1 MLLLCASVCVSQAQ
15 KLEGSWTGKLSVQ
28 GTQLTLVFHI
38 EKDKNSGFIVTMDS
52 PDQSVKG
59 VPATV
64 NSLTADSV
72 DIVISSIGARYLG
85 KQQGDNIQGT
95 FTQFGK
101 SFPLMLNRGVE
112 ELRRPQTPH
121 APYPYQTEEVTF
133 QNAKANAV
141 FSGTLT
147 YPVGYEQMNKQK
159 VPVVLM
165 VTGSGQENRNEEISD
180 HQPFLVLADYL
191 ARHGIASL
199 RYDDRG
205 FAKSTGDASQSTMK
219 DNAEDAR
226 CGFNYLKS
234 LKKFGKI
241 GVMGHSEGGS
251 IAMMLAAEGLTDFIV
266 SLAGM
271 AERGDSLMLRQVY
284 QAMEARGGASFARDY
299 CKVLGAIYAYRNAK
313 KDISHPEVVLDTLLK
328 QTNVSLP
335 ALSRQSLL
343 PVITMQTPWVLDFI
357 ATDMACYLP
366 KIKCPVMAVNGSKD
380 VQVDAH
386 DNLSALRKGLKP
398 NKKNLIKEYEGLN
411 HLFQHCTTGQTTE
424 YRLIEETFA
433 PEVMQDIVDWI
444 KAL

>member
-38 EKDKNSGFIVTMDS
+38 EKDKNNGFIVTMDS

-72 DIVISSIGARYLG
+72 DIAISSIGARYLG
-85 KQQGDNIQGT
+85 KQQGDHIQGT
-95 FTQFGK
+95 FTQFGR

-112 ELRRPQTPH
+112 ELKRPQTPH

-165 VTGSGQENRNEEISD
+165 VTGSGQENRNEEMFD

-191 ARHGIASL
+191 AHHGIASL

-251 IAMMLAAEGLTDFIV
+251 IAMMLAAEGLPDFIV

-271 AERGDSLMLRQVY
+271 AGRGDILMLRQVY

-313 KDISHPEVVLDTLLK
+313 KDISRPEVVLDTLLK

-386 DNLSALRKGLKP
+386 DNLSALRKGVKP

-433 PEVMQDIVDWI
+433 PEVMQDISDWI

>member
-1 MLLLCASVCVSQAQ
+1 MLLLCASVCASQAQ

-28 GTQLTLVFHI
+28 GVQLTLVFHV
-38 EKDKNSGFIVTMDS
+38 EKDKNKGFIVTMDS

-72 DIVISSIGARYLG
+72 DIAISSIGARYLG
-85 KQQGDNIQGT
+85 KQQGDHIQGT
-95 FTQFGK
+95 FTQFGRA
-101 SFPLMLNRGVE
+101 FPLILNRGVE
-112 ELRRPQTPH
+112 EIKRPQTPH
-121 APYPYQTEEVTF
+121 PPYPYQSEEVTF

-147 YPVGYEQMNKQK
+147 YPAGYEQMNKQK

-165 VTGSGQENRNEEISD
+165 ITGSGQENRNEEIFD

-234 LKKFGKI
+234 LKKFGTV
-241 GVMGHSEGGS
+241 GVMGHSEGGC
-251 IAMMLAAEGLTDFIV
+251 IAMMLAAEGLPDFIV
-266 SLAGM
+266 SLAGV
-271 AERGDSLMLRQVY
+271 AGRGDSLMLKQVY
-284 QAMEARGGASFARDY
+284 QAMEARGGATFAHDY

-313 KDISHPEVVLDTLLK
+313 KDISHPEVVLDALLK

-343 PVITMQTPWVLDFI
+343 PIITMQTPWVLDFI
-357 ATDMACYLP
+357 ATDMACYLA

-386 DNLSALRKGLKP
+386 DNLSALRKGLKS
-398 NKKNLIKEYEGLN
+398 NKKNLIKKYEGLN

>member
-1 MLLLCASVCVSQAQ
+1 MLLLCASVCASHAQ

-38 EKDKNSGFIVTMDS
+38 EKDKNSGFIGTMDS

-72 DIVISSIGARYLG
+72 DIAVSSIGARYLG
-85 KQQGDNIQGT
+85 KQQGDHIQGT
-95 FTQFGK
+95 FTQFGRP
-101 SFPLMLNRGVE
+101 FPLMLNRGVE
-112 ELRRPQTPH
+112 ELKRPQTPH

-141 FSGTLT
+141 FAGTLT
-147 YPVGYEQMNKQK
+147 YPVGYEQINKQK

-165 VTGSGQENRNEEISD
+165 VTGSGQENRNEEIFD

-251 IAMMLAAEGLTDFIV
+251 IAMMLAAEGLPDFIV
-266 SLAGM
+266 SLAGV
-271 AERGDSLMLRQVY
+271 AGRGDSLMLKQVY
-284 QAMEARGGASFARDY
+284 QAMEARGGATFARDY

-313 KDISHPEVVLDTLLK
+313 KDISHPEAVLDSLLK

-335 ALSRQSLL
+335 ALSRQSFL
-343 PVITMQTPWVLDFI
+343 PVMTMQTPWVLDFI

-386 DNLSALRKGLKP
+386 DNFSALRKGLKP

>member
-1 MLLLCASVCVSQAQ
+1 MLLLCASICASQAQ
-15 KLEGSWTGKLSVQ
+15 NLEGSWTGKLSVQ

-85 KQQGDNIQGT
+85 KHQGDHIQGT
-95 FTQFGK
+95 FTQFGR

-112 ELRRPQTPH
+112 ELKRPQTPH

-141 FSGTLT
+141 FAGTLT
-147 YPVGYEQMNKQK
+147 YPVGYERMNKQK

-165 VTGSGQENRNEEISD
+165 VTGSGQENRNEEIFD

-191 ARHGIASL
+191 ARHGIASF

-251 IAMMLAAEGLTDFIV
+251 IAMMLAAEGLPDFIV

-271 AERGDSLMLRQVY
+271 AERGDSLMLKQVY
-284 QAMEARGGASFARDY
+284 QAMEARGGATFARDY

-313 KDISHPEVVLDTLLK
+313 KDISHPELVLDSLLK

-411 HLFQHCTTGQTTE
+411 HLFQHCSTGQTTE

>member
-1 MLLLCASVCVSQAQ
+1 MLLLCASVCASHAQ

-38 EKDKNSGFIVTMDS
+38 EKDKNNGFIVTMDS

-72 DIVISSIGARYLG
+72 DIAVSSIGARYLG

-95 FTQFGK
+95 FTQFGR

-112 ELRRPQTPH
+112 ELKRPQTPH

-133 QNAKANAV
+133 QNTKVNAV

-165 VTGSGQENRNEEISD
+165 VTGSGQENRNEEIFD

-234 LKKFGKI
+234 LKKFGTI

-251 IAMMLAAEGLTDFIV
+251 IAMMLAAEGLPDFIV
-266 SLAGM
+266 SLAGV
-271 AERGDSLMLRQVY
+271 AGRGDSLMLKQVY

-313 KDISHPEVVLDTLLK
+313 KDISQPEVVLDTLLK

-433 PEVMQDIVDWI
+433 PEVMQDVVDWI

>member
-1 MLLLCASVCVSQAQ
+1 MLLLCASVCASHAQ

-28 GTQLTLVFHI
+28 GTQLTLVFHV
-38 EKDKNSGFIVTMDS
+38 EKDKNNGFIVTMDS

-64 NSLTADSV
+64 NCLTADSV
-72 DIVISSIGARYLG
+72 DIAILSIGARYLG
-85 KQQGDNIQGT
+85 KQQGDHIQGV

-101 SFPLMLNRGVE
+101 AFPLMLNRGVE
-112 ELRRPQTPH
+112 ELKRPQTPH

-141 FSGTLT
+141 FSGTLI
-147 YPVGYEQMNKQK
+147 YPVGYEQMNKQN

-165 VTGSGQENRNEEISD
+165 VTGSGQENRNEEIFD

-251 IAMMLAAEGLTDFIV
+251 IAMMLAAEALPDFIV

-313 KDISHPEVVLDTLLK
+313 KDISHPEAVLDSLLK

-343 PVITMQTPWVLDFI
+343 PIITMQTPWVLDFI

-411 HLFQHCTTGQTTE
+411 HLFQHCTTGQTME

>member
-1 MLLLCASVCVSQAQ
+1 MLLLCASVCASHAQ

-28 GTQLTLVFHI
+28 GVQLTLVFHI
-38 EKDKNSGFIVTMDS
+38 EKDKNNGFIGTMDS

-64 NSLTADSV
+64 KCLTADSM

-85 KQQGDNIQGT
+85 KQQGDHIQGT
-95 FTQFGK
+95 FTQFGR

-112 ELRRPQTPH
+112 ELKRPQTPH
-121 APYPYQTEEVTF
+121 APYPYQTEDVTF

-165 VTGSGQENRNEEISD
+165 VTGSGQENRNEEIFD
-180 HQPFLVLADYL
+180 HQPSLVLADYL

-251 IAMMLAAEGLTDFIV
+251 IAMMLAAEGLPDFIV
-266 SLAGM
+266 SLAGV
-271 AERGDSLMLRQVY
+271 AGRGDSLMLKQVY

-313 KDISHPEVVLDTLLK
+313 KDISQPEAVLDSLLK

-433 PEVMQDIVDWI
+433 PEVMQDFVDWI
-444 KAL
+444 KGL

>member
-28 GTQLTLVFHI
+28 GTQLTIVFHV
-38 EKDKNSGFIVTMDS
+38 EKDKNTGFIVTMDS

-85 KQQGDNIQGT
+85 KQQGDHIQGT
-95 FTQFGK
+95 FTQFGR

-112 ELRRPQTPH
+112 ELTRPQTPH
-121 APYPYQTEEVTF
+121 APYPYQTEDVTF

-147 YPVGYEQMNKQK
+147 YPLGYEQMNKQK

-165 VTGSGQENRNEEISD
+165 VTGSGQENRNEEIFD

-226 CGFNYLKS
+226 SGFNYLKS

-251 IAMMLAAEGLTDFIV
+251 IAMMLAAEGLPDFIV
-266 SLAGM
+266 SLAGV
-271 AERGDSLMLRQVY
+271 AGRGDSVMLKQVY

-313 KDISHPEVVLDTLLK
+313 KDISQPEVVLDALLK

-343 PVITMQTPWVLDFI
+343 PVITMQIPWVLDFI

-380 VQVDAH
+380 VQVDGQ

>member
-1 MLLLCASVCVSQAQ
+1 MLLFCASVCASHAQ

-28 GTQLTLVFHI
+28 GTQLTLVFHV
-38 EKDKNSGFIVTMDS
+38 EKDKNNGFIGTMDS

-72 DIVISSIGARYLG
+72 DIAVSSIGARYLG

-95 FTQFGK
+95 FTQFGR

-112 ELRRPQTPH
+112 ELKRPQTPH

-133 QNAKANAV
+133 QNAKASAV

-165 VTGSGQENRNEEISD
+165 VTGSGQENRNEDIFD

-313 KDISHPEVVLDTLLK
+313 KDISHPEAVLDSLLK

>member
-1 MLLLCASVCVSQAQ
+1 MLLLCASVCASHAQ

-28 GTQLTLVFHI
+28 GAQLTLVFHV
-38 EKDKNSGFIVTMDS
+38 EKDKNNGFIVTMDS

-72 DIVISSIGARYLG
+72 DIAISSIGARYLG
-85 KQQGDNIQGT
+85 KQQGDHIQGT
-95 FTQFGK
+95 FTQFGR

-112 ELRRPQTPH
+112 ELKRQQTPH

-165 VTGSGQENRNEEISD
+165 VTGSGQENRNEEMFD
-180 HQPFLVLADYL
+180 HQPFLVLADYF

-251 IAMMLAAEGLTDFIV
+251 IAMMLAAEGLPDFIV

-284 QAMEARGGASFARDY
+284 QAMEARGGAGFAHDY
-299 CKVLGAIYAYRNAK
+299 CKILGAIYAYRNAK
-313 KDISHPEVVLDTLLK
+313 KDISHPEVVLDSLLK

-335 ALSRQSLL
+335 ALSRQSFL

-357 ATDMACYLP
+357 ATDMAYYLP

-411 HLFQHCTTGQTTE
+411 HLFQHCTMGQTTE
-424 YRLIEETFA
+424 YRLIEETLSL
-433 PEVMQDIVDWI
+433 IHI
-444 KAL
+444 

>member
-1 MLLLCASVCVSQAQ
+1 MLLLCASVCASHAQ

-28 GTQLTLVFHI
+28 GVQLTLVFHV
-38 EKDKNSGFIVTMDS
+38 EKDKNNGFIVTMDS

-64 NSLTADSV
+64 NCLTADSV
-72 DIVISSIGARYLG
+72 DITISSIGARYLG
-85 KQQGDNIQGT
+85 KQQGDHIQGT
-95 FTQFGK
+95 FTQFGRA
-101 SFPLMLNRGVE
+101 FPLMLNRGAE
-112 ELRRPQTPH
+112 ELKRPQTPH
-121 APYPYQTEEVTF
+121 APYPYQTEDVTF

-165 VTGSGQENRNEEISD
+165 VTGSGQENRNEEIFD
-180 HQPFLVLADYL
+180 HQPFLVLADYF

-251 IAMMLAAEGLTDFIV
+251 IAMMLAAEALPDFIV

-313 KDISHPEVVLDTLLK
+313 KDISHPEAVLDSLLK

-343 PVITMQTPWVLDFI
+343 PIITMQTPWVLDFI

-411 HLFQHCTTGQTTE
+411 HLFQHCTTGQTME

>member
-1 MLLLCASVCVSQAQ
+1 MLLLCASICVSHAQ

-28 GTQLTLVFHI
+28 GVQLTLVFHV
-38 EKDKNSGFIVTMDS
+38 EKDKNNGFIITMDS

-72 DIVISSIGARYLG
+72 DIAISSIGARYLG
-85 KQQGDNIQGT
+85 KQQGDHIQGT
-95 FTQFGK
+95 FTQFGRP
-101 SFPLMLNRGVE
+101 FPLMLNRGVE
-112 ELRRPQTPH
+112 ELKRPQTPH

-141 FSGTLT
+141 FSGTLS

-165 VTGSGQENRNEEISD
+165 VTGSGQENRNEEIFD
-180 HQPFLVLADYL
+180 HQPFLVLADNF

-251 IAMMLAAEGLTDFIV
+251 IAMMLAAEGLPDFIV
-266 SLAGM
+266 SLAGV
-271 AERGDSLMLRQVY
+271 AGRGDSLMLKQVY
-284 QAMEARGGASFARDY
+284 QAMEARGGATFARDY

-313 KDISHPEVVLDTLLK
+313 KDISHPEVVLDALLK

-357 ATDMACYLP
+357 ATDMARYLP

-386 DNLSALRKGLKP
+386 DNLSALRKGLKT

-411 HLFQHCTTGQTTE
+411 HLFQHCATGQTTE

>member
-1 MLLLCASVCVSQAQ
+1 MLLLCASVCASHAQ

-28 GTQLTLVFHI
+28 GVQLTLVFHV
-38 EKDKNSGFIVTMDS
+38 EKDKSNGFIVTMDS

-72 DIVISSIGARYLG
+72 DIAISSIGARYLG
-85 KQQGDNIQGT
+85 KQQGDHIQGT
-95 FTQFGK
+95 FTQFGR

-112 ELRRPQTPH
+112 ELKRSQTPH
-121 APYPYQTEEVTF
+121 APYPYPTEEVTF

-141 FSGTLT
+141 FSGTLI

-165 VTGSGQENRNEEISD
+165 VTGSGQENRNEEIFD

-251 IAMMLAAEGLTDFIV
+251 IGMMLAAEGLTDFIV

-284 QAMEARGGASFARDY
+284 QAMEARGGASFAHDY

-313 KDISHPEVVLDTLLK
+313 KDISHPEAVLDSLLK

-335 ALSRQSLL
+335 ALSRQSFL

>member
-1 MLLLCASVCVSQAQ
+1 MLLLCASVCASHAQ

-28 GTQLTLVFHI
+28 GTQLTLVFQI
-38 EKDKNSGFIVTMDS
+38 EKDKNSGFIGTMDS

-95 FTQFGK
+95 FTQFGRA
-101 SFPLMLNRGVE
+101 FPLMLNRGVE
-112 ELRRPQTPH
+112 ELKRPQTPH

-165 VTGSGQENRNEEISD
+165 VTGSGQENRNEEIFD

-226 CGFNYLKS
+226 CGFNYLKN

-251 IAMMLAAEGLTDFIV
+251 IAMMLAAEGLPDFIV
-266 SLAGM
+266 SLAGV
-271 AERGDSLMLRQVY
+271 AGRGDSLMLKQVY
-284 QAMEARGGASFARDY
+284 QAMEARGGATFARDY

-313 KDISHPEVVLDTLLK
+313 KDISHPEVVLDSLLK
-328 QTNVSLP
+328 QTNVSLST
-335 ALSRQSLL
+335 LTRQSLL
-343 PVITMQTPWVLDFI
+343 PVLTMQTPWVLDFI

-366 KIKCPVMAVNGSKD
+366 KIECPVMAVNGSKD

-386 DNLSALRKGLKP
+386 DNLSALRKGLKT

>member
-1 MLLLCASVCVSQAQ
+1 MLLLCVSVRASHAQ

-28 GTQLTLVFHI
+28 GVQLTLVFHI
-38 EKDKNSGFIVTMDS
+38 EKDKNNGFIVTMDS

-85 KQQGDNIQGT
+85 KQQGDHIQGT

-165 VTGSGQENRNEEISD
+165 VTGSGQENRNEEIFD
-180 HQPFLVLADYL
+180 HQPFFVLADYL

-205 FAKSTGDASQSTMK
+205 FAKSTGDASRSTMK

-251 IAMMLAAEGLTDFIV
+251 IAMMLAAEGLPDFIV

-271 AERGDSLMLRQVY
+271 AERGDSLMLKQVY
-284 QAMEARGGASFARDY
+284 QAMEARGGATFARDY

-313 KDISHPEVVLDTLLK
+313 KDISQPEVVLDSLLK

-343 PVITMQTPWVLDFI
+343 PVITMQTPWFLDFI

-386 DNLSALRKGLKP
+386 DNLLALRKGLKP

>member
-1 MLLLCASVCVSQAQ
+1 MLLLCASVCASHAQ

-28 GTQLTLVFHI
+28 GTQLTLVFHV
-38 EKDKNSGFIVTMDS
+38 EKDKNNGFIGTMDS

-72 DIVISSIGARYLG
+72 DIAVSSIGARYLG
-85 KQQGDNIQGT
+85 KQQGDHIQGT
-95 FTQFGK
+95 FTQFGR

-112 ELRRPQTPH
+112 ELKRPQTPH

-133 QNAKANAV
+133 QNAKASAV

-165 VTGSGQENRNEEISD
+165 VTGSGQENRNEEMFD

-191 ARHGIASL
+191 AHHGIASL

-251 IAMMLAAEGLTDFIV
+251 IAMMLAAEGLPDFIV

-313 KDISHPEVVLDTLLK
+313 KDISHPEAVLDSLLK

-411 HLFQHCTTGQTTE
+411 HLFQHCTTGQATE

>member
-28 GTQLTLVFHI
+28 GVQLTLVFHV
-38 EKDKNSGFIVTMDS
+38 EKDKNNGFIVTMDS

-72 DIVISSIGARYLG
+72 DIAISSIGARYLG
-85 KQQGDNIQGT
+85 KQQGDHIQGT
-95 FTQFGK
+95 FTQFGR
-101 SFPLMLNRGVE
+101 SFPLVLNRGVE
-112 ELRRPQTPH
+112 ELKRPQTPH
-121 APYPYQTEEVTF
+121 APYPYQTEDVTF
-133 QNAKANAV
+133 QNAKASAV

-165 VTGSGQENRNEEISD
+165 VTGSGQEDRNEEMFD

-313 KDISHPEVVLDTLLK
+313 KDISHPEAVLDSLLK

-433 PEVMQDIVDWI
+433 PEVMQDISDWI

>member
-28 GTQLTLVFHI
+28 GTQLTLVFHV
-38 EKDKNSGFIVTMDS
+38 EKDKNNGFIVTMDS

-72 DIVISSIGARYLG
+72 DIAISSIGARYLG
-85 KQQGDNIQGT
+85 KQQGDHIQGT
-95 FTQFGK
+95 FTQFGRA
-101 SFPLMLNRGVE
+101 FPLILNRGVE
-112 ELRRPQTPH
+112 EIKRPQTPH

-133 QNAKANAV
+133 QNVKANAV

-165 VTGSGQENRNEEISD
+165 VTGSGQENRNEEMFD
-180 HQPFLVLADYL
+180 HQPFLVLADYF
-191 ARHGIASL
+191 AHHGIASL

-226 CGFNYLKS
+226 CGFNYLKN

-251 IAMMLAAEGLTDFIV
+251 IAMMLAAEGLPDFIV
-266 SLAGM
+266 SLAGV
-271 AERGDSLMLRQVY
+271 AGRGDSLMLKQVY

-313 KDISHPEVVLDTLLK
+313 KDISQPEVVLDALLK

-335 ALSRQSLL
+335 ALSRQSFL
-343 PVITMQTPWVLDFI
+343 PAITMQTSWVLDFI

>member
-1 MLLLCASVCVSQAQ
+1 MLLLCASVCALQAQ

-28 GTQLTLVFHI
+28 GVQLTLVFHI

-52 PDQSVKG
+52 PDQSVEG
-59 VPATV
+59 VPATM
-64 NSLTADSV
+64 NSITADSV
-72 DIVISSIGARYLG
+72 DIAISSIGARYLG
-85 KQQGDNIQGT
+85 KQQGDHIQGT

-112 ELRRPQTPH
+112 ELKRPQTPH

-147 YPVGYEQMNKQK
+147 YPAGYEQMNKQK

-165 VTGSGQENRNEEISD
+165 VTGSGQENRNEEIFD

-251 IAMMLAAEGLTDFIV
+251 IAMMLAAEGLPDFIV

-271 AERGDSLMLRQVY
+271 AERGDSLMLKQVY
-284 QAMEARGGASFARDY
+284 RAMEARGGATFARDY

-313 KDISHPEVVLDTLLK
+313 KDISHPEVVLDSLLK

-444 KAL
+444 KGL

>member
-1 MLLLCASVCVSQAQ
+1 MLLLCASVCTSHAQ

-28 GTQLTLVFHI
+28 GTQLTLVFHV
-38 EKDKNSGFIVTMDS
+38 EKDKNNGFIGTMDS

-64 NSLTADSV
+64 NSLTADTV

-95 FTQFGK
+95 FTQFGR

-112 ELRRPQTPH
+112 ELKRPQTPH

-165 VTGSGQENRNEEISD
+165 VTGSGQENRNEEIFD

-191 ARHGIASL
+191 AHHGIASL

-241 GVMGHSEGGS
+241 GAMGHSEGGS
-251 IAMMLAAEGLTDFIV
+251 IAMMLAAEGLPDFIV
-266 SLAGM
+266 SLAGV
-271 AERGDSLMLRQVY
+271 AGRGDSLMLKQVY
-284 QAMEARGGASFARDY
+284 QAMEARGGVTFARDY

-357 ATDMACYLP
+357 ATDMACHLP

>member
-1 MLLLCASVCVSQAQ
+1 MLLLYASVCASHAQ

-28 GTQLTLVFHI
+28 GVQLTIVFHV

-52 PDQSVKG
+52 PDQSVRG

-64 NSLTADSV
+64 NCLTADSV
-72 DIVISSIGARYLG
+72 DIAISSIGARYLG
-85 KQQGDNIQGT
+85 KQQGDHIQGT
-95 FTQFGK
+95 FTQFGRA
-101 SFPLMLNRGVE
+101 FPLMLNRGAE
-112 ELRRPQTPH
+112 ELKRPQTPH

-165 VTGSGQENRNEEISD
+165 VTGSGQENRNEEIFD

-251 IAMMLAAEGLTDFIV
+251 IAMMLAAEGLPDFIV
-266 SLAGM
+266 SLAGV
-271 AERGDSLMLRQVY
+271 AGRGDSLMLKQVY
-284 QAMEARGGASFARDY
+284 QAMEARGGATFAHDY

-398 NKKNLIKEYEGLN
+398 HKKNLIKEYEGLN

>member
-1 MLLLCASVCVSQAQ
+1 MLLLCASVCASQAQ

-28 GTQLTLVFHI
+28 GTQLTLVFHV
-38 EKDKNSGFIVTMDS
+38 EKDKNNGFIGTMDS

-72 DIVISSIGARYLG
+72 DIAISSIGARYLG
-85 KQQGDNIQGT
+85 KQQGDHIQGT
-95 FTQFGK
+95 FTQFGR

-112 ELRRPQTPH
+112 ELKRQQTPH

-165 VTGSGQENRNEEISD
+165 VTGSGQENRNEEMFD

-191 ARHGIASL
+191 AHHGIASL

-251 IAMMLAAEGLTDFIV
+251 IAMMLAAEGLPDFIV

-313 KDISHPEVVLDTLLK
+313 KDISHPEAVLDSLLK

-366 KIKCPVMAVNGSKD
+366 KIKCPVMAVNGCKD

-386 DNLSALRKGLKP
+386 DNLSALRKGLKT

-433 PEVMQDIVDWI
+433 PEVMQDISDWI

>member
-1 MLLLCASVCVSQAQ
+1 MLLLCASVCASQAQ

-28 GTQLTLVFHI
+28 GVQLTLVFHV
-38 EKDKNSGFIVTMDS
+38 EKDKNNGFIVTMDS

-72 DIVISSIGARYLG
+72 DIAISSIGARYLG
-85 KQQGDNIQGT
+85 KQQGDHIQGT
-95 FTQFGK
+95 FTQFGRA
-101 SFPLMLNRGVE
+101 FPLILNRGVE
-112 ELRRPQTPH
+112 EIKRPQTPH
-121 APYPYQTEEVTF
+121 PPYPYQSEEVTF

-147 YPVGYEQMNKQK
+147 YPAGYEQMNKQK

-165 VTGSGQENRNEEISD
+165 ITGSGQENRNEEIFD

-234 LKKFGKI
+234 LKKFGTV
-241 GVMGHSEGGS
+241 GVMGHSEGGC
-251 IAMMLAAEGLTDFIV
+251 IAMMLAAEGLPDFIV
-266 SLAGM
+266 SLAGV
-271 AERGDSLMLRQVY
+271 AGRGDSLMLKQVY
-284 QAMEARGGASFARDY
+284 QAMEARGGATFAHDY

-313 KDISHPEVVLDTLLK
+313 KDISHPEVVLDALLK

-343 PVITMQTPWVLDFI
+343 PIITMQTPWVLDFI
-357 ATDMACYLP
+357 ATDMACYLA

-386 DNLSALRKGLKP
+386 DNLSALRKGLKS
-398 NKKNLIKEYEGLN
+398 NKKNLIKKYEGLN

>member
-1 MLLLCASVCVSQAQ
+1 MLLLCASVCALQAQ

-28 GTQLTLVFHI
+28 GVQLTLVFHI

-59 VPATV
+59 VPATM
-64 NSLTADSV
+64 NSITADSV
-72 DIVISSIGARYLG
+72 DIAISSIGARYLG
-85 KQQGDNIQGT
+85 KQQGDHIQGT

-112 ELRRPQTPH
+112 ELKRPQTPH

-141 FSGTLT
+141 FLGTLT
-147 YPVGYEQMNKQK
+147 YPAGYEQMNKQK

-165 VTGSGQENRNEEISD
+165 VTGSGQENRNEEIFD

-251 IAMMLAAEGLTDFIV
+251 IAMMLAAEGLPDFIV

-271 AERGDSLMLRQVY
+271 AERGDSLMLKQVY
-284 QAMEARGGASFARDY
+284 QAMEARGGATFARDY

-313 KDISHPEVVLDTLLK
+313 KDISHPEVVLDSLLK

-433 PEVMQDIVDWI
+433 TEVMQGIVDWI

>member
-1 MLLLCASVCVSQAQ
+1 MLLLCASVCASQAQ

-28 GTQLTLVFHI
+28 GTQLTLVFHV
-38 EKDKNSGFIVTMDS
+38 EKDKNNGFIGTMDS

-72 DIVISSIGARYLG
+72 DIAISSIGARYLG
-85 KQQGDNIQGT
+85 KQQGDHIQGT
-95 FTQFGK
+95 FTQFGR
-101 SFPLMLNRGVE
+101 SFPLMINRGVE
-112 ELRRPQTPH
+112 ELKRPQTPH

-133 QNAKANAV
+133 QNAKASAV

-165 VTGSGQENRNEEISD
+165 VTGSGQENRNEEMFD

-251 IAMMLAAEGLTDFIV
+251 IAMMLAAEGLPDFIV

-284 QAMEARGGASFARDY
+284 QAMEARGGATFARDY

-313 KDISHPEVVLDTLLK
+313 KDISRPEAVLDSLLK

-380 VQVDAH
+380 VQVDVH
-386 DNLSALRKGLKP
+386 DNFSALRKGLKP

>member
-1 MLLLCASVCVSQAQ
+1 MLLLYASVCASHAQ
-15 KLEGSWTGKLSVQ
+15 KLEGSWTGKLSVL
-28 GTQLTLVFHI
+28 GVQLTIVFHV
-38 EKDKNSGFIVTMDS
+38 EKDKNNGFIVTMDS

-64 NSLTADSV
+64 NCLTADSV
-72 DIVISSIGARYLG
+72 DITISSIGARYLG
-85 KQQGDNIQGT
+85 KQQGDHIQGT
-95 FTQFGK
+95 FTQFGRA
-101 SFPLMLNRGVE
+101 FPLMLNRGAE
-112 ELRRPQTPH
+112 ELKRPQTPH
-121 APYPYQTEEVTF
+121 APYPYQTEDVTF

-165 VTGSGQENRNEEISD
+165 VTGSGQENRNEEIFD
-180 HQPFLVLADYL
+180 HQPFLVLADYF

-241 GVMGHSEGGS
+241 GVMGHSEGGC
-251 IAMMLAAEGLTDFIV
+251 IAMMLAAEGLPDFIV
-266 SLAGM
+266 SLAGV
-271 AERGDSLMLRQVY
+271 AARGDSLMLKQVY
-284 QAMEARGGASFARDY
+284 QAMEARGGATFAHDY

-313 KDISHPEVVLDTLLK
+313 KDISHPEAVLDTLLK

-335 ALSRQSLL
+335 ALSRQSFL
-343 PVITMQTPWVLDFI
+343 PVITMQSPWVLDFI

-433 PEVMQDIVDWI
+433 PEVMQDIIDWI
-444 KAL
+444 KEL

>member
-1 MLLLCASVCVSQAQ
+1 MLLLCASVCVSHAQ

-38 EKDKNSGFIVTMDS
+38 EKDKNNGFIVTMDS

-85 KQQGDNIQGT
+85 KQQGDHIQGT
-95 FTQFGK
+95 FTQFGR

-112 ELRRPQTPH
+112 ELKRPQTPH
-121 APYPYQTEEVTF
+121 APYPYQAEEVTF

-147 YPVGYEQMNKQK
+147 YPAGYEQMNKQK

-165 VTGSGQENRNEEISD
+165 VTGSGQENRNEEIFD

-226 CGFNYLKS
+226 CGFNHLKS

-251 IAMMLAAEGLTDFIV
+251 IAMMLAAEGLPDFIV
-266 SLAGM
+266 SLAGV
-271 AERGDSLMLRQVY
+271 AGRGDSLMLKQVY
-284 QAMEARGGASFARDY
+284 QAMEARGGATFARDY

-313 KDISHPEVVLDTLLK
+313 KYISHPEVVLDSLLK

-380 VQVDAH
+380 LQVDAH

-411 HLFQHCTTGQTTE
+411 HLFQHCTTGQTME

-433 PEVMQDIVDWI
+433 PEVMQDIVEWI

>member
-1 MLLLCASVCVSQAQ
+1 MLLLCASICASQAQ
-15 KLEGSWTGKLSVQ
+15 KLEGSWTGKLLVQ
-28 GTQLTLVFHI
+28 GTQLTLVFHV
-38 EKDKNSGFIVTMDS
+38 EKDKNSGFIGTMDS

-64 NSLTADSV
+64 NSFTADSV
-72 DIVISSIGARYLG
+72 DIAISSIGARYLG

-112 ELRRPQTPH
+112 ELKRPQTPH
-121 APYPYQTEEVTF
+121 APYPYQTEDVTF

-159 VPVVLM
+159 VPVALM
-165 VTGSGQENRNEEISD
+165 VTGSGQENRNEEIFD

-219 DNAEDAR
+219 DNAEDAH

-251 IAMMLAAEGLTDFIV
+251 IAMMLAAEGLPDFIV
-266 SLAGM
+266 SLAGV
-271 AERGDSLMLRQVY
+271 AGRGDSLMLKQVY
-284 QAMEARGGASFARDY
+284 QAMEARGGATFARDY

-313 KDISHPEVVLDTLLK
+313 KDISHPEAVLDSLLK

-380 VQVDAH
+380 VQVDAR

>member
-1 MLLLCASVCVSQAQ
+1 MFLLYASVCALQAQ
-15 KLEGSWTGKLSVQ
+15 KMEGSWTGKLSVQ
-28 GTQLTLVFHI
+28 GVQLTLVFHV
-38 EKDKNSGFIVTMDS
+38 EKDKNNGFIVTMDS
-52 PDQSVKG
+52 PNQSVKG

-72 DIVISSIGARYLG
+72 DIAVSSIGARYLG
-85 KQQGDNIQGT
+85 KRQGDHIQGT
-95 FTQFGK
+95 FTQFGR

-112 ELRRPQTPH
+112 ELKRPQTPH
-121 APYPYQTEEVTF
+121 APYPYLTEEVTF

-147 YPVGYEQMNKQK
+147 YPVDYEQMNKQK

-165 VTGSGQENRNEEISD
+165 VTGSGQENRNEEIFD

-241 GVMGHSEGGS
+241 GIMGHSEGGC
-251 IAMMLAAEGLTDFIV
+251 IAMMLAAEGLPDFIV
-266 SLAGM
+266 SLAGV
-271 AERGDSLMLRQVY
+271 AARGDSLMLKQVY
-284 QAMEARGGASFARDY
+284 QAMEARGGATFAHDY

-313 KDISHPEVVLDTLLK
+313 KDISHPEVVLDSLLK
-328 QTNVSLP
+328 KTKVSLP

-343 PVITMQTPWVLDFI
+343 PIITMQTPWVLDFI

>member
-1 MLLLCASVCVSQAQ
+1 MLLLCASVCASHAQ

-28 GTQLTLVFHI
+28 GTQLTLVFHF
-38 EKDKNSGFIVTMDS
+38 EKDKNNGFIVTMDS

-85 KQQGDNIQGT
+85 KQQGDHIQGT

-112 ELRRPQTPH
+112 ELKRPQTPH

-147 YPVGYEQMNKQK
+147 YPAGYEQMNKQK

-165 VTGSGQENRNEEISD
+165 VTGSGQENRNEEIFD

-205 FAKSTGDASQSTMK
+205 FAKSTGNASRSTMK

-251 IAMMLAAEGLTDFIV
+251 IAMMLAAEGLPDFIV

-271 AERGDSLMLRQVY
+271 AERGDSLMLKQVY

-313 KDISHPEVVLDTLLK
+313 KDISHPEVVLDSLLK
-328 QTNVSLP
+328 QTNVSLS

-398 NKKNLIKEYEGLN
+398 SKKNLIKEYEGLN

>member
-1 MLLLCASVCVSQAQ
+1 MLLLCASVCASHAQ

-28 GTQLTLVFHI
+28 GTQLTLVFHV
-38 EKDKNSGFIVTMDS
+38 EKDKNNGFIGTMDS

-72 DIVISSIGARYLG
+72 DIAISSIGARYLG
-85 KQQGDNIQGT
+85 KQQGDHIQGT
-95 FTQFGK
+95 FTQFGR

-112 ELRRPQTPH
+112 ELKRPQTPH
-121 APYPYQTEEVTF
+121 SPYPYQTEEVTF

-141 FSGTLT
+141 FSGTLA

-165 VTGSGQENRNEEISD
+165 VTGSGQEDRNEEIFD

-191 ARHGIASL
+191 ARYGIASL

-251 IAMMLAAEGLTDFIV
+251 IAMMLAAEGLPDFIV
-266 SLAGM
+266 SLAGV
-271 AERGDSLMLRQVY
+271 AGRGDSLMLKQVY

-313 KDISHPEVVLDTLLK
+313 KDISHPEVVLDSLLK

-433 PEVMQDIVDWI
+433 PEVMQEIVEWI
-444 KAL
+444 NAL

>member
-28 GTQLTLVFHI
+28 GVQLTLVFHV
-38 EKDKNSGFIVTMDS
+38 EKDKNNGFIGTMDS

-72 DIVISSIGARYLG
+72 DIAISSIGARYLG
-85 KQQGDNIQGT
+85 KQQGDHIQGT
-95 FTQFGK
+95 FTQFGR
-101 SFPLMLNRGVE
+101 SFPLVLNRGVE
-112 ELRRPQTPH
+112 ELKRPQTPH
-121 APYPYQTEEVTF
+121 APYPYQTEDVTF
-133 QNAKANAV
+133 QNAKASAV

-165 VTGSGQENRNEEISD
+165 VTGSGQEDRNEEMFD

-251 IAMMLAAEGLTDFIV
+251 IAMMLAAEGLPDFIV

-271 AERGDSLMLRQVY
+271 AGRGDSLMLRQVY

-313 KDISHPEVVLDTLLK
+313 KDISRPEVVLDTLLK

-366 KIKCPVMAVNGSKD
+366 KIKCPVMAVNGCKD

-386 DNLSALRKGLKP
+386 DNLSALRKGLKT

>member
-1 MLLLCASVCVSQAQ
+1 MLLLCAFVCASHAQ

-28 GTQLTLVFHI
+28 GVQLTLVFHV
-38 EKDKNSGFIVTMDS
+38 EKDKNNGFIGTMDS

-59 VPATV
+59 VPVTV

-85 KQQGDNIQGT
+85 KQQGDHIQGT
-95 FTQFGK
+95 FTQFGR
-101 SFPLMLNRGVE
+101 SFPLMLNRGAE
-112 ELRRPQTPH
+112 ELNRPQTPH

-165 VTGSGQENRNEEISD
+165 VTGSGQENRNEEIFD

-251 IAMMLAAEGLTDFIV
+251 IAMMLAAESLPDFIV
-266 SLAGM
+266 SLAGV
-271 AERGDSLMLRQVY
+271 AGRGDSLMLKQVY
-284 QAMEARGGASFARDY
+284 QAMEARGGASFAHDY

-313 KDISHPEVVLDTLLK
+313 KTFLI
-328 QTNVSLP
+328 
-335 ALSRQSLL
+335 
-343 PVITMQTPWVLDFI
+343 
-357 ATDMACYLP
+357 P
-366 KIKCPVMAVNGSKD
+366 KPC
-380 VQVDAH
+380 
-386 DNLSALRKGLKP
+386 
-398 NKKNLIKEYEGLN
+398 
-411 HLFQHCTTGQTTE
+411 
-424 YRLIEETFA
+424 
-433 PEVMQDIVDWI
+433 
-444 KAL
+444 

>member
-1 MLLLCASVCVSQAQ
+1 MLLLCASVCASHAQ

-28 GTQLTLVFHI
+28 STQLTLVFHV
-38 EKDKNSGFIVTMDS
+38 EKDKNNGFIGTMDS

-72 DIVISSIGARYLG
+72 DIAISSIGARYLG
-85 KQQGDNIQGT
+85 KQQGDHIQGT
-95 FTQFGK
+95 FTQFGR
-101 SFPLMLNRGVE
+101 SFPLVLNRGVE
-112 ELRRPQTPH
+112 ELKRPQTPH

-165 VTGSGQENRNEEISD
+165 VTGSGQENRNEEMFD

-251 IAMMLAAEGLTDFIV
+251 IAMMLAAEGLPDFIV

-299 CKVLGAIYAYRNAK
+299 CKVLGAIYAYRNAR
-313 KDISHPEVVLDTLLK
+313 KDISHPEAVLDSLLK

-386 DNLSALRKGLKP
+386 DNLSALRKGVKP

-433 PEVMQDIVDWI
+433 PEVMQDISDWI

>member
-1 MLLLCASVCVSQAQ
+1 MLLLCASVCVSHAQ

-28 GTQLTLVFHI
+28 GVQLTLVFHV

-72 DIVISSIGARYLG
+72 DIAISSIGARYLG
-85 KQQGDNIQGT
+85 KQQGDHIQGT

-101 SFPLMLNRGVE
+101 AFPLMLNRGAE
-112 ELRRPQTPH
+112 ELKRPQTPH

-165 VTGSGQENRNEEISD
+165 VTGSGQENRNEEMFD
-180 HQPFLVLADYL
+180 HQPFLVLADYF

-219 DNAEDAR
+219 ENSEDAR

-251 IAMMLAAEGLTDFIV
+251 IAMMLAAESLPDFIV

-366 KIKCPVMAVNGSKD
+366 KIKCPVMALNGSKD

-386 DNLSALRKGLKP
+386 NNLSALRKGLKP

>member
-1 MLLLCASVCVSQAQ
+1 MLLLCASVCALHAQ

-38 EKDKNSGFIVTMDS
+38 KKDKNSGFIGTMDS

-64 NSLTADSV
+64 KCLTADSM

-85 KQQGDNIQGT
+85 KQQGDHIQGT
-95 FTQFGK
+95 FTQFGRA
-101 SFPLMLNRGVE
+101 FPLMLNRGVE
-112 ELRRPQTPH
+112 ELKRPQTPH

-165 VTGSGQENRNEEISD
+165 VTGSGQENRNEEIFD

-251 IAMMLAAEGLTDFIV
+251 IAMMLAAEGLPDFIV
-266 SLAGM
+266 SLAGV
-271 AERGDSLMLRQVY
+271 AERGDSLMLKQVY

-313 KDISHPEVVLDTLLK
+313 KDISHPEVVLDSLLK

>member
-1 MLLLCASVCVSQAQ
+1 MLLLCASVCASHAQ

-28 GTQLTLVFHI
+28 GVQLTLVFHV
-38 EKDKNSGFIVTMDS
+38 EKDKNNGFIVTMDS

-72 DIVISSIGARYLG
+72 DIAVSSIGARYLG
-85 KQQGDNIQGT
+85 KQQGDHIQGT
-95 FTQFGK
+95 FTQFGR
-101 SFPLMLNRGVE
+101 SFPLMINRGVE
-112 ELRRPQTPH
+112 ELKRPQSPH

-165 VTGSGQENRNEEISD
+165 VTGSGQENRNEEMFD

-251 IAMMLAAEGLTDFIV
+251 VAMMLAAEGLPDFIV

-313 KDISHPEVVLDTLLK
+313 KDISHPEAVLDSLLK

-433 PEVMQDIVDWI
+433 PEVMQDIADWI

>member
-1 MLLLCASVCVSQAQ
+1 MLLLCASVCASHAQ

-28 GTQLTLVFHI
+28 GVQLTLVFHV
-38 EKDKNSGFIVTMDS
+38 EKDKNNGFIVTMDS

-72 DIVISSIGARYLG
+72 DIAVSSIGARYLG
-85 KQQGDNIQGT
+85 KQQGDHIQGT
-95 FTQFGK
+95 FTQFGR
-101 SFPLMLNRGVE
+101 SFPLMINRGVE
-112 ELRRPQTPH
+112 ELKRPQSPH

-133 QNAKANAV
+133 QNAEANAV

-165 VTGSGQENRNEEISD
+165 VTGSGQENRNEEMFD

-251 IAMMLAAEGLTDFIV
+251 VAMMLAAEGLPDFIV

-284 QAMEARGGASFARDY
+284 QAMEASGGASFARDY

-313 KDISHPEVVLDTLLK
+313 KDISRPEVVLDTLLK

-433 PEVMQDIVDWI
+433 PEVMLDIADWI

>member
-1 MLLLCASVCVSQAQ
+1 MLLLCASVCASHAQ

-28 GTQLTLVFHI
+28 GAQLTLVFHV
-38 EKDKNSGFIVTMDS
+38 EKDKNNGFIVTMDS

-72 DIVISSIGARYLG
+72 DIAISSIGARYLG
-85 KQQGDNIQGT
+85 KQQGDHIQGT
-95 FTQFGK
+95 FTQFGR

-112 ELRRPQTPH
+112 ELKRPQTPH
-121 APYPYQTEEVTF
+121 APYPYQTEEVIF

-165 VTGSGQENRNEEISD
+165 VTGSGQENRNEEMFE

-205 FAKSTGDASQSTMK
+205 FAKSTGDASRSTMK

-251 IAMMLAAEGLTDFIV
+251 VAMMLAAEGLPDFIV

-271 AERGDSLMLRQVY
+271 AERGDSLMLKQVY
-284 QAMEARGGASFARDY
+284 QAMETRGGASFARDY

-313 KDISHPEVVLDTLLK
+313 KDISHPEAVLDSLLK

-380 VQVDAH
+380 VQVEAH
-386 DNLSALRKGLKP
+386 DNLSALRKGLKT

-433 PEVMQDIVDWI
+433 PEVMQDIADWI